1 MKTAF
6 KILPSQKNEVALHL
20 LMEVGWEGVSLLWY
34 QSAPLIIEGLHIFKN
49 DKLLPGTEL
58 AYQLKEIIQT
68 QNLPSFTQCHILY
81 NFKESM
87 LVPDAFFIEKNISS
101 MLDTLYGRQPV
112 TTVFS
117 EAIKAMDAKNIYRVP
132 AAVDMV
138 LRTDFP
144 AAVFQHSNTIL
155 LPFLQQNQQQLF
167 CIVYHNSIKVFLFVD
182 YILQH
187 VQFYPYNTPSD
198 VAYHLLNTCQLHQ
211 VLPAEITL
219 TLAGFI
225 DQDSN
230 LYQELYRYFL
240 HIRFNDPAADVQLN
254 EEISQL
260 PVHFFGHLI
269 NAAQCVL

>member
-1 MKTAF
+1 M
-6 KILPSQKNEVALHL
+6 PSQKNEEALHL

-34 QSAPLIIEGLHIFKN
+34 NTAPLRIEGLHIFKN
-49 DKLLPGTEL
+49 DTFLPGTEL

-68 QNLPSFTQCHILY
+68 QKLPSFTQCNILY

-87 LVPDAFFIEKNISS
+87 LVPDAFFIEKNISF
-101 MLDTLYGRQPV
+101 MLDTLYGSQPAI
-112 TTVFS
+112 TVFS
-117 EAIKAMDAKNIYRVP
+117 EAIKQMDAKNIYRVP

-138 LRTDFP
+138 LQVAFP
-144 AAVFQHSNTIL
+144 SAVFQHSNTIL
-155 LPFLQQNQQQLF
+155 LPFLQQTQQQLF

-182 YILQH
+182 GLLQL

-198 VAYHLLNTCQLHQ
+198 VAYHLLNTCQLHK

-219 TLAGFI
+219 TLDGFI

-240 HIRFNDPAADVQLN
+240 NIRFNDPAADVQVN
-254 EEISQL
+254 EEIRQL

-269 NAAQCVL
+269 NEAQCVS